1 MVPPA
6 GRPTVRCMRR
16 HRSLL
21 SLIVVVL
28 LVAGSA
34 AGGTAATS
42 LAQEVAAGQALSARL
57 EAGQIGCADLS
68 NDDFDH
74 LGEYVMNRMVG
85 SLARH
90 EALNARMTSMM
101 GADNEARMH
110 VLMGQRYA
118 GCLATGTTTGGW
130 MGPGMMGSDGWNGGG
145 PWSQMM
151 GSGMWSWMSDG
162 HWQQMSSG
170 DWQRLG
176 AQWMGPGM
184 MTTGGDRW
192 SAADTGLV
200 VGGALILAAA
210 IGGLLAWRGSRGTPS
225 S

>member
-1 MVPPA
+1 
-6 GRPTVRCMRR
+6 MRSCR
-16 HRSLL
+16 ALL
-21 SLIVVVL
+21 GLIVVIL
-28 LVAGSA
+28 LVAGNAASA
-34 AGGTAATS
+34 AAATS
-42 LAQEVAAGQALSARL
+42 LAQEVTAGQALAVRL
-57 EAGQIGCADLS
+57 EAGKVGCAQLS

-101 GADNEARMH
+101 GADNEGRMH

-118 GCLATGTTTGGW
+118 RCIGTGTPAGGS

-151 GSGMWSWMSDG
+151 GTGMWSWMSDG

-176 AQWMGPGM
+176 GQWMGPGM
-184 MTTGGDRW
+184 MRAGGGRW

-200 VGGALILAAA
+200 IGGALILVAAA
-210 IGGLLAWRGSRGTPS
+210 VGGLLAWRGRRGAASP
-225 S
+225 